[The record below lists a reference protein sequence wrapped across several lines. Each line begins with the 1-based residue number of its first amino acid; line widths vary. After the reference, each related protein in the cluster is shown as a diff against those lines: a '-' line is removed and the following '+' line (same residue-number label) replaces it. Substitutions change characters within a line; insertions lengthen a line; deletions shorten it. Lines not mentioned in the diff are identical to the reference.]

1 VPDKLLVLGVSFR
14 TAPLALRER
23 LAVGEDQAHQDLEAL
38 MKNAGLKE
46 GVLLST
52 CNRVELIA
60 TADSPEQAASGTMAY
75 FNQRTSPEKIDGSVY
90 RHYGRDAARHLFRVA
105 CGLDSM
111 VLGEPQIL
119 GQVKDAFAAAQG
131 AGTVGGFLGRSFE
144 RGFSVAKRVRTET
157 GLAAGNVSVS
167 SIACDLAEKIF
178 GDLAG
183 RRVLLVGA
191 GKMSEVAA
199 RSLTARGAQ
208 LFVVNRSPER
218 AESLAAACG
227 GTAKPLEALAT
238 ELAEADVVISSTSK
252 RDFVITYELMQG
264 VCKMRRHRPLF
275 IIDIAVPRDV
285 DPRVDSL
292 RNVFLYDMDD
302 LQKVSRENLAARE
315 RAVVD
320 AERLIDAELDE
331 LERWA
336 RSIELT
342 PTIIALR
349 DRVRGLLRGEL
360 EKTLP
365 KLAIAESERKKLEG
379 MVEAMANKLL
389 HAPLTELKQSQA
401 STDGATLLEAVQRL
415 FRLGEEPGSIPS
427 TAPSVP
433 AAAKPISVAPA
444 AGAVDA
450 RPRERHG

>member
-1 VPDKLLVLGVSFR
+1 MPDKLLVLGVSFR
-14 TAPLALRER
+14 TAPLSLRER
-23 LAVGEDQAHQDLEAL
+23 LAVGEDQVQQDLEAL

-60 TADSPEQAASGTMAY
+60 TADSPEHAASGTVAY

-105 CGLDSM
+105 SGLDSM

-119 GQVKDAFAAAQG
+119 GQVKDAFAAAQV

-208 LFVVNRSPER
+208 LFVVNRSPDR
-218 AESLAAACG
+218 AEALAAACG
-227 GTAKPLEALAT
+227 GTPKPLEALAT

-252 RDFVITYELMQG
+252 RDYVITYELMQG
-264 VCKMRRHRPLF
+264 VCKMRRFRPLF

-342 PTIIALR
+342 PTIVALR
-349 DRVRGLLRGEL
+349 DRVRGLLRAEL
-360 EKTLP
+360 ERTLP
-365 KLAIAESERKKLEG
+365 KLAIPDSERKKLEA
-379 MVEAMANKLL
+379 MTEAMANKLL

-401 STDGATLLEAVQRL
+401 STDGATLLEAVQKL
-415 FRLGEEPGSIPS
+415 FRLNEEPGNIPS
-427 TAPSVP
+427 GAPKPMAMPTA
-433 AAAKPISVAPA
+433 VAGP
-444 AGAVDA
+444 VEA

>member
-1 VPDKLLVLGVSFR
+1 MPDKLLVLGVSFR

-23 LAVGEDQAHQDLEAL
+23 LAVGEERAAQDLQAL
-38 MKNAGLKE
+38 MKGAGLKE

-60 TADSPEQAASGTMAY
+60 TADTPEHAVEGTVAY
-75 FNQRTSPEKIDGSVY
+75 FNGRVAPEQVDASVY
-90 RHYGRDAARHLFRVA
+90 RHHGRDAARHLFRVA

-119 GQVKDAFAAAQG
+119 GQVKDAFASAQG
-131 AGTVGGFLGRSFE
+131 LGTVGGFLTRSFE
-144 RGFSVAKRVRTET
+144 RSFSVAKRLRTESW
-157 GLAAGNVSVS
+157 LAAGNESLS
-167 SIACDLAEKIF
+167 SIACDLAERLF

-191 GKMSEVAA
+191 GRVGVEAA
-199 RSLTARGAQ
+199 RSLSARGAQ
-208 LFVVNRSPER
+208 LYVVNRSPER
-218 AESLAAACG
+218 AQAMAAACG

-252 RDFVITYELMQG
+252 RDYVITYDLMHG
-264 VCKMRRHRPLF
+264 VCKMRRFRPLF

-320 AERLIDAELDE
+320 AERLIDDELDE

-342 PTIIALR
+342 PTIVALR
-349 DRVRGLLRGEL
+349 DRVRGMLRAEL

-365 KLAIAESERKKLEG
+365 KLSLPDNERKKLEA
-379 MVEAMANKLL
+379 MTEAMANKLL
-389 HAPLTELKQSQA
+389 HGPLTELKQSQA
-401 STDGATLLEAVQRL
+401 TTDGAMLLEAVQKL
-415 FRLGEEPGSIPS
+415 FRLNEPASS
-427 TAPSVP
+427 E
-433 AAAKPISVAPA
+433 APA
-444 AGAVDA
+444 APASAPAPKNALVSEVRA
-450 RPRERHG
+450 RGRNG

>member
-23 LAVGEDQAHQDLEAL
+23 LAVGEDRAREDLEAL
-38 MKNAGLKE
+38 MKDAGLKE

-60 TADSPEQAASGTMAY
+60 TADSPEHAASGTMAY

-105 CGLDSM
+105 SGLDSM

-208 LFVVNRSPER
+208 LYVVNRSPER
-218 AESLAAACG
+218 AEALAAACG
-227 GTAKPLEALAT
+227 GTPKPLEALAI

-252 RDFVITYELMQG
+252 RDYVITYELMQG

-302 LQKVSRENLAARE
+302 LQKVSRENLSARE

-320 AERLIDAELDE
+320 AERLIEAELDE

-342 PTIIALR
+342 PTIVALR
-349 DRVRGLLRGEL
+349 ERVRGIMRAEL

-365 KLAIAESERKKLEG
+365 KLAIPESERKKLEA
-379 MVEAMANKLL
+379 MTEAMANKLL

-401 STDGATLLEAVQRL
+401 SSDGATLVEAVQKL
-415 FRLGEEPGSIPS
+415 FRLNEEPGPIPS
-427 TAPSVP
+427 TAPSLP
-433 AAAKPISVAPA
+433 AAAAAVAGP
-444 AGAVDA
+444 VDA

>member
-1 VPDKLLVLGVSFR
+1 
-14 TAPLALRER
+14 
-23 LAVGEDQAHQDLEAL
+23 
-38 MKNAGLKE
+38 
-46 GVLLST
+46 
-52 CNRVELIA
+52 
-60 TADSPEQAASGTMAY
+60 
-75 FNQRTSPEKIDGSVY
+75 
-90 RHYGRDAARHLFRVA
+90 
-105 CGLDSM
+105 M

-119 GQVKDAFAAAQG
+119 GQVKDAFAMAQG
-131 AGTVGGFLGRSFE
+131 AGTVGGFLSRSFE

-178 GDLAG
+178 GDLSG

-218 AESLAAACG
+218 AQSLAAACG

-238 ELAEADVVISSTSK
+238 ELAEADVVISSTAK
-252 RDFVITYELMQG
+252 RDYVISYELMQG

-302 LQKVSRENLAARE
+302 LHKVSRENLASRE

-342 PTIIALR
+342 PTIVALR
-349 DRVRGLLRGEL
+349 ERVRGLLRGEL
-360 EKTLP
+360 DKTLP
-365 KLAIAESERKKLEG
+365 KLAIPDSERKKLEA
-379 MVEAMANKLL
+379 MIEAMANKVL
-389 HAPLTELKQSQA
+389 HGPLTELKQSQA
-401 STDGATLLEAVQRL
+401 TSDGATLVEAVQKL
-415 FRLGEEPGSIPS
+415 FRLGEEPKSI
-427 TAPSVP
+427 P
-433 AAAKPISVAPA
+433 AAAPLAAPTAKAQPVAGVA
-444 AGAVDA
+444 AGPVDA

>member
-23 LAVGEDQAHQDLEAL
+23 LAVGEDRAAHDLQAL
-38 MKNAGLKE
+38 MKGAGLKE

-52 CNRVELIA
+52 CNRVELVA
-60 TADSPEQAASGTMAY
+60 TADVPEQAALGTMAY
-75 FNQRTSPEKIDGSVY
+75 FNERVAPEQIDNCVY
-90 RHYGRDAARHLFRVA
+90 RHHGREAARHLFRVA
-105 CGLDSM
+105 SGLDSM

-131 AGTVGGFLGRSFE
+131 LGTVGGFLTRSFE
-144 RGFSVAKRVRTET
+144 RSFSVAKRVRTET

-199 RSLTARGAQ
+199 RSLAARGAQ
-208 LFVVNRSPER
+208 LYVVNRSPER
-218 AESLAAACG
+218 AEAMAAACG

-252 RDFVITYELMQG
+252 RDYVITYDLMHG
-264 VCKMRRHRPLF
+264 VCKMRRFRPLF

-302 LQKVSRENLAARE
+302 LQKVSRENMAARE

-320 AERLIDAELDE
+320 AERLIEDELDE

-342 PTIIALR
+342 PTIVALR

-365 KLAIAESERKKLEG
+365 KLALPEGERKKLEA
-379 MVEAMANKLL
+379 MTEAMANKLL
-389 HAPLTELKQSQA
+389 HGPLTELKQSQA
-401 STDGATLLEAVQRL
+401 TTDGAMLLEAVQKL
-415 FRLGEEPGSIPS
+415 FRLSEPAPNDTSAPTS
-427 TAPSVP
+427 TA
-433 AAAKPISVAPA
+433 APA
-444 AGAVDA
+444 PAPKGALVSEVRA
-450 RPRERHG
+450 RGRNG